1 MNERGLADVSWHGCQ
16 LNSPGWSDPEARALG
31 MTLGGFNGEADIHV
45 MFNMYSEALDFEV
58 PLLRDRRWFKA
69 IDTAEPVPRDIV
81 NPGSETELDG
91 NLSSV
96 SARSIVV
103 LISR

>member
-1 MNERGLADVSWHGCQ
+1 
-16 LNSPGWSDPEARALG
+16 

>member
-1 MNERGLADVSWHGCQ
+1 MDIIGDR
-16 LNSPGWSDPEARALG
+16 
-31 MTLGGFNGEADIHV
+31 GEALFRVAITKWCGGKPW
-45 MFNMYSEALDFEV
+45 FQATFLGAKAEGLDFEV